1 MIKRNRSDGWKHA
14 KKSGHKNEGLIAQK
28 INKNKK
34 FADILKS
41 RLGKEQFVLKKAIT
55 DDIKAKH
62 VKDVCDSK
70 TIPKPDLRVIWKGN
84 NFTNISIKKSIA
96 GQVFLIGTDRFISG
110 FEKQFNLKI
119 PKDVERALSLF
130 INGALDIDQIISN
143 QSLNNINGRII
154 DYEKRKGRL
163 TWETLNKYDDELAD
177 CLIEW
182 LKKNIRNIIL
192 FCFQRGLA
200 KNKTDWAEYVWYY
213 NLIKENQIDSL
224 LNLETMAEELSSVK
238 LEKEFYPGK
247 SLGGT
252 TIHLPFGFLQWHQ
265 KKMQFHHNMD
275 TILKNCKISSNL

>member
-1 MIKRNRSDGWKHA
+1 MTKRDRADGWKHA
-14 KKSGHKNEGLIAQK
+14 KKSGHKNEQLITQK

-34 FADILKS
+34 FADELKPRFKKDYS
-41 RLGKEQFVLKKAIT
+41 IKKAIT
-55 DDIKAKH
+55 DGIKTKK
-62 VKDVCDSK
+62 VIDVFNSK
-70 TIPKPDLRVIWKGN
+70 TIPKSDLKLIWKDN
-84 NFTNISIKKSIA
+84 NFTNISIKKSIS
-96 GQVFLIGTDRFISG
+96 GQVFLISTDRFING
-110 FEKQFNLKI
+110 FEKQFNSKI
-119 PKDVERALSLF
+119 PKDVIRALSLF
-130 INGALDIDQIISN
+130 IHGALDIDKIISD
-143 QSLNNINGRII
+143 QSLKNSNEKII
-154 DYEKRKGRL
+154 IYEKRKRRL
-163 TWETLNKYDDELAD
+163 TWETLTRYNDEIAE

-182 LKKNIRNIIL
+182 LKKNIKNITL

-265 KKMQFHHNMD
+265 KKIQFHHNMD